1 LFLLLS
7 SSRQSIADRPNQSS
21 IMPDATTTSIGGGG
35 RAFVYGTLMA
45 DEVLRLLLRR
55 VPLSRAAAV
64 QGLKRCRVRGQV
76 FPAVV
81 SAPPEASV
89 RGRVLLGLSPREVEI
104 LDVYEAEEYRR
115 ERVRAT
121 IVAEGEEEE
130 KGAVAGGGG
139 GGGAG
144 AEDAVPAVGDVV
156 EADIYVWR
164 DEYR

>member
-1 LFLLLS
+1 
-7 SSRQSIADRPNQSS
+7 
-21 IMPDATTTSIGGGG
+21 MPDATTAAATG

-55 VPLSRAAAV
+55 VPASRAAAV
-64 QGLKRCRVRGQV
+64 QGLRRCRVRGQV

-81 SAPPEASV
+81 AAAADDAASV
-89 RGRVLLGLSPREVEI
+89 RGRVLLGLTPREVEI

-115 ERVRAT
+115 ERVHAT
-121 IVAEGEEEE
+121 ILAEGEGEQAGAAAAGMVGGDEEE
-130 KGAVAGGGG
+130 V
-139 GGGAG
+139 
-144 AEDAVPAVGDVV
+144 AVGDVV

>member
-1 LFLLLS
+1 
-7 SSRQSIADRPNQSS
+7 
-21 IMPDATTTSIGGGG
+21 MPDATTAAASAAAPAGPG

-55 VPLSRAAAV
+55 VPPSRAAAV
-64 QGLKRCRVRGQV
+64 QGLRRCRVRGQV

-81 SAPPEASV
+81 TTAAPGASV

-115 ERVRAT
+115 ERVKAT
-121 IVAEGEEEE
+121 IVAEGEEGEGE
-130 KGAVAGGGG
+130 AAVGVAAAA
-139 GGGAG
+139 GGAG
-144 AEDAVPAVGDVV
+144 GAGEEAGLPSVGDVV